1 MPPKAEPITLS
12 TTNWTPY
19 LRNLKLMK
27 KSLLVYS
34 LLISASLNVQMS
46 RDDNLADFDY
56 GVEMIETVYSGF
68 DFKVIYQ
75 M

>member
-1 MPPKAEPITLS
+1 
-12 TTNWTPY
+12 
-19 LRNLKLMK
+19 MK

-34 LLISASLNVQMS
+34 LLISASLNAQMS

-68 DFKVIYQ
+68 DFRVIYQ